1 MGFFFISNQE
11 DAMLYEKL
19 KQIKSLENERLQSTR
34 NRVDQLIKPQGSLGK
49 IEEIAIKLSGITGQA
64 MPRLDRHA
72 IIVMC
77 ADHGVCDEGIASAPQ
92 VVTLLQTLNISK
104 RITGVGALADPHKTK
119 IYTVDIGVNSKIED
133 PAIYARKIRMGTG
146 NISRGPAM
154 SRSEAIK
161 AIEVGIEMAEMA
173 INEGAKILGTGEMGI
188 GNTTPSTAI
197 LSILTGT
204 SPYEIT
210 GVGANYPTEKL
221 EYKASVIER
230 AISVNAPNASDPL
243 EILSKVGGLDIAGM
257 AGVMIGGAASRV
269 PVVVDGFISTIS
281 ALIAC
286 ALEPNVKSYLFASHA
301 SHEKGAKL
309 ASTTLGLEPFLNLE
323 MRLGEGSG
331 AALAFSILE
340 AACRMNSD
348 MITFEESGIGVV

>member
-1 MGFFFISNQE
+1 
-11 DAMLYEKL
+11 MLYEKL
-19 KQIKSLENERLQSTR
+19 KQIKPLEQEIMESTR
-34 NRVDQLIKPQGSLGK
+34 LRVDQLIKPQGSLGK
-49 IEEIAIKLSGITGQA
+49 IEEIAVRLSGITGDV
-64 MPRLDRHA
+64 MPSLGTHA

-77 ADHGVCDEGIASAPQ
+77 SDHGVCEEGIASAPQ
-92 VVTLLQTLNISK
+92 VVTFLQTLNISR
-104 RITGVGALADPHKTK
+104 RITGVGALADPQKTK
-119 IYTVDIGVNSKIED
+119 IYTVDIGVNAEIDD
-133 PAIYARKIRMGTG
+133 PSVISRKVRMGTA
-146 NISRGPAM
+146 NISLGPAM
-154 SRSEAIK
+154 SRAEAIK
-161 AIEVGIEMAEMA
+161 ALEIGIEMAELA
-173 INEGAKILGTGEMGI
+173 IHDGAKMLGTGEMGI
-188 GNTTPSTAI
+188 GNTTPSTAV
-197 LSILTGT
+197 LSILTGS

-210 GVGANYPTEKL
+210 GVGANYPVEKL

-230 AISVNAPNASDPL
+230 AIIVNAPDASDPL

-257 AGVMIGGAASRV
+257 AGVMIGGAANRV
-269 PVVVDGFISTIS
+269 PVVVDGFISTVS

-309 ASTTLGLEPFLNLE
+309 ASMSLGLEPFLNLE

-348 MITFEESGIGVV
+348 MITFDESGIGVV

>member
-1 MGFFFISNQE
+1 
-11 DAMLYEKL
+11 MLYEKL
-19 KQIKSLENERLQSTR
+19 KQIKSLEKEVMEAAKE
-34 NRVDQLIKPQGSLGK
+34 RVDQLIKPQGSLGK
-49 IEEIAIKLSGITGQA
+49 LEEIAIKLSGITGESI
-64 MPRLDRHA
+64 PILDKHA

-104 RITGVGALADPHKTK
+104 RITGVGALADPSKTK
-119 IYTVDIGVNSKIED
+119 IYTVDIGVNAEIED
-133 PAIYARKIRMGTG
+133 PAIISRKVMMGTG

-154 SRSEAIK
+154 TRIDAIK
-161 AIEVGIEMAEMA
+161 AIEIGIEMAELA
-173 INEGAKILGTGEMGI
+173 IKEGAKVLGTGEMGI

-197 LSILTGT
+197 LSVLTGA

-210 GVGANYPTEKL
+210 GVGANYPVEKL
-221 EYKASVIER
+221 NYKASVIER
-230 AISVNAPNASDPL
+230 AIKINAPNANDPL
-243 EILSKVGGLDIAGM
+243 DILSKIGGLDIAGM
-257 AGVMIGGAASRV
+257 AGVMIGGAANRV

-281 ALIAC
+281 ALVAC
-286 ALEPNVKSYLFASHA
+286 ALDEGVKSYLFASHA
-301 SHEKGAKL
+301 SHEKGAKM
-309 ASTTLGLEPFLNLE
+309 ASKTLGLEPFLNLE

-331 AALAFSILE
+331 AALAFNILE